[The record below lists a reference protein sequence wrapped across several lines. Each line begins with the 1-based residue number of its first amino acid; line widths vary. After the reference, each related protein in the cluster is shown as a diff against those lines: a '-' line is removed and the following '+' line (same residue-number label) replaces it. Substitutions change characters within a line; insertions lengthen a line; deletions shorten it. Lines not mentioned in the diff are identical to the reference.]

1 MPGDTKKPKLK
12 AFQDKFQDKNSAEDY
27 YIYTQGATTY
37 RKSSSGKIYNKP
49 LNKIK
54 YTFKANLKYIYQDVV
69 WRGTKYYC

>member
-1 MPGDTKKPKLK
+1 MSRESKKPKLK
-12 AFQDKFQDKNSAEDY
+12 AFQDKFKDKNSTEDY

-54 YTFKANLKYIYQDVV
+54 YTFKANSK
-69 WRGTKYYC
+69 